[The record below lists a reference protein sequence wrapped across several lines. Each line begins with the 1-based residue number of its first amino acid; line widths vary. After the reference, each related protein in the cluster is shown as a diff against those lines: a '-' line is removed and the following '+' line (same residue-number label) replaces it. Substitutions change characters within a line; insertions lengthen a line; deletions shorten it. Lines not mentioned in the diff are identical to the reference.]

1 MFGMGRGGAA
11 SQLSEAPGYPGLA
24 SEGHQGSGEQHTSE
38 TPPHTPPNSLKM
50 TASSVSAAPGL
61 HMSTEANSYHG
72 GHVQAQQ
79 PPHSLPYG
87 QATSLGYNTS
97 GLHDTSLGSL
107 SNYEADDKSMV
118 QYNND
123 SINNIYNGTN
133 SRL

>member
-11 SQLSEAPGYPGLA
+11 SQLSEAPGYPGL
-24 SEGHQGSGEQHTSE
+24 SSDGHQGSGDLNTSE
-38 TPPHTPPNSLKM
+38 TPPHTPPKM

-61 HMSTEANSYHG
+61 HMSTEASSYHG

>member
-1 MFGMGRGGAA
+1 MFGLGRGGAA
-11 SQLSEAPGYPGLA
+11 SQLSEAPGYPGLS
-24 SEGHQGSGEQHTSE
+24 SEGHQGSGDLHSSE

-61 HMSTEANSYHG
+61 HMSGEAGSYHG
-72 GHVQAQQ
+72 GHVQAQ
-79 PPHSLPYG
+79 HSYG

-107 SNYEADDKSMV
+107 NNYEAEDKSMV